1 MHCREVAGEVALVT
15 GAGHGVGREIA
26 IQLASLGCKV
36 ACVDKDESMNA
47 CTVAMIKEDGGQA
60 WGFVCDVSYKE
71 EVFKMAAK
79 VREEVGEVTILVNN
93 AGVMVIKQFL
103 EQSDA
108 EVEDT
113 VNVNLLGQLWLIRQF
128 LPGMLR
134 ANKSS
139 IVFMC
144 GLPGYGGAPYMVP
157 YSASKFAVRGL
168 REALYVELRQTHPE
182 NQVHLMLVSPY
193 CVDTGKG
200 NKSRMKLPGL
210 LPDLSVTFVASEIIT
225 AMRRGD
231 NILFLPAV
239 IFYISKLV
247 RLLPAKVQLLITDLM
262 DTGIEGEHPISYVE
276 QKQMENKTNKQ
287 TSNQQR

>member
-1 MHCREVAGEVALVT
+1 MAGEVALVT

-262 DTGIEGEHPISYVE
+262 DTGIEGEHPISFVE

-287 TSNQQR
+287 TSNQLR

>member
-1 MHCREVAGEVALVT
+1 MT

-247 RLLPAKVQLLITDLM
+247 QLLPAKVQLLITDLM

-287 TSNQQR
+287 TSNQLR

>member
-1 MHCREVAGEVALVT
+1 MT

-26 IQLASLGCKV
+26 LQLAHLGCRV
-36 ACVDKDESMNA
+36 VCIDKSEKMNDT
-47 CTVAMIKEDGGQA
+47 TVTAIKEDGGKA
-60 WGFVCDVSYKE
+60 WGFVCDVRYKQ
-71 EVFKMAAK
+71 EVFKMAEQVK
-79 VREEVGEVTILVNN
+79 KEVGEVSILVNN
-93 AGVMVIKQFL
+93 AGVMVIKEFL

-128 LPGMLR
+128 LPSMLE
-134 ANKSS
+134 AEKSS

-193 CVDTGKG
+193 CVNNLEG
-200 NKSRMKLPGL
+200 NKTRMKLPGL
-210 LPDLSVTFVASEIIT
+210 LPDLSATMVASEIIS

-231 NILFLPAV
+231 NVLFLPAV
-239 IFYISKLV
+239 IFYLSKFV
-247 RLLPAKVQLLITDLM
+247 RLLPAKVQLLLTDLM
-262 DTGIEGEHPISYVE
+262 DTGIEGEQPISYVE
-276 QKQMENKTNKQ
+276 QAEI
-287 TSNQQR
+287 

>member
-1 MHCREVAGEVALVT
+1 MT

-36 ACVDKDESMNA
+36 ACVDKDQSMNA

-200 NKSRMKLPGL
+200 NTSRMKLPGL

-287 TSNQQR
+287 TSNKLR

>member
-1 MHCREVAGEVALVT
+1 MT

-26 IQLASLGCKV
+26 IQLARLGCKV

-276 QKQMENKTNKQ
+276 QKQMENKTNK
-287 TSNQQR
+287 

>member
-1 MHCREVAGEVALVT
+1 MT

-262 DTGIEGEHPISYVE
+262 DTGIEGEHPISFVE

-287 TSNQQR
+287 TSNQLH

>member
-1 MHCREVAGEVALVT
+1 MT

-36 ACVDKDESMNA
+36 ACVDKDQSMNA

-287 TSNQQR
+287 TSNQLR

>member
-60 WGFVCDVSYKE
+60 SGFVCDVSYKE

-247 RLLPAKVQLLITDLM
+247 RLLPAKVQLMITDLM

-287 TSNQQR
+287 TSNQLR